1 MFGARNVLADA
12 LGDVAAVASHI
23 AERIVS
29 EKKQE

>member
-1 MFGARNVLADA
+1 MFGARNVPADA
-12 LGDVAAVASHI
+12 LGDVAAVASCI